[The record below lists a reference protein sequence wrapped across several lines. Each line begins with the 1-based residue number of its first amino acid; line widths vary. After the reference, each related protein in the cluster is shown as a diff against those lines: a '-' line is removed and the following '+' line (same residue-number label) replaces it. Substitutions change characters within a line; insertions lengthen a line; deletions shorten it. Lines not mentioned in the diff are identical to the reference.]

1 MIFAL
6 YTDGGARGNPGPAAW
21 GFVIYQDNK
30 LVAQGS
36 GYLGH
41 TTNNVAEFTAC
52 IEGLKYISD
61 TWGIRHTI
69 NCFADS
75 QLLIEQ
81 LNGRYKVKAPHL
93 KPLIA
98 EIHQLSCPHIV
109 SYQHIRREKNKEAD
123 KLVNESLD
131 RKQNTNLHSAL

>member
-36 GYLGH
+36 GYLGK
-41 TTNNVAEFTAC
+41 TTNNVAEYTAC
-52 IEGLKYISD
+52 IEGLKYIQN
-61 TWGIRHTI
+61 TWGNGHTVH
-69 NCFADS
+69 CFADS

-81 LNGRYKVKAPHL
+81 LNGRYKIKALHL

-98 EIHQLSCPHIV
+98 KIHELAAEQIV
-109 SYQHIRREKNKEAD
+109 SYEHVRREKNTEAD
-123 KLVNESLD
+123 RLVNITLD
-131 RKQNTNLHSAL
+131 KRENDRL